1 MLGKLL
7 KHDLKWVYKLI
18 IIFYIL
24 ALIFA
29 IIGRGLIS
37 IENSIVF
44 NILGKISIGI
54 SISMAVS
61 SIINCLMRA
70 WVRFVRNLYKDE
82 AYLTHTLPVNKKTIY
97 LSKVLTTIIT
107 VFTTVAVILLCLLIC
122 YGTKSN
128 IESLKNILELAA
140 NTYNTTVINL
150 ILIISIL
157 MFIELFF
164 IVLIG
169 YVGIILGHKFNNNR
183 MVKSVIIGFAFYMLV
198 QVITL
203 AIIYVIGLINPD
215 VMNLV
220 NTTENVDV
228 NTIKILL
235 YIAILIY
242 SIYSVIFYFIGR
254 NQLEKGVNVE

>member
-7 KHDLKWVYKLI
+7 KHDLKWIYKLI
-18 IIFYIL
+18 VIFYIL

-29 IIGRGLIS
+29 IIGRGLIN

-44 NILGKISIGI
+44 NILGQISIGI

-61 SIINCLMRA
+61 SLINCLMRS

-82 AYLTHTLPVNKKTIY
+82 AYLTHTLPVSKKTIY

-107 VFTTVAVILLCLLIC
+107 VFTTVAVILLCVLIC

-128 IESLKNILELAA
+128 IENLKNILELAA
-140 NTYNTTVINL
+140 NTYNTTVIKL
-150 ILIISIL
+150 ILIVSML
-157 MFIELFF
+157 MFVELLF

-169 YVGIILGHKFNNNR
+169 YVGIILGHKYSNNK
-183 MVKSVIIGFAFYMLV
+183 MVKSVIISFAFYMLV
-198 QVITL
+198 QIITL
-203 AIIYVIGLINPD
+203 AIIYGIGLINPD
-215 VMNLV
+215 VMNLI
-220 NTTENVDV
+220 NTTESVDV
-228 NTIKILL
+228 NTIKTLL

-254 NQLEKGVNVE
+254 NQLAKGVNVE

>member
-1 MLGKLL
+1 M
-7 KHDLKWVYKLI
+7 
-18 IIFYIL
+18 
-24 ALIFA
+24 
-29 IIGRGLIS
+29 
-37 IENSIVF
+37 
-44 NILGKISIGI
+44 
-54 SISMAVS
+54 
-61 SIINCLMRA
+61 
-70 WVRFVRNLYKDE
+70 
-82 AYLTHTLPVNKKTIY
+82 
-97 LSKVLTTIIT
+97 
-107 VFTTVAVILLCLLIC
+107 
-122 YGTKSN
+122 
-128 IESLKNILELAA
+128 
-140 NTYNTTVINL
+140 
-150 ILIISIL
+150 
-157 MFIELFF
+157 
-164 IVLIG
+164 
-169 YVGIILGHKFNNNR
+169 IILGHKFNNNR